1 MKWVNHVVIGGAT
14 AAVINPILVPV
25 AVLGATA
32 PDWLELVSKL
42 LGRPVR
48 HRTVTH
54 ILMIWALAFAA
65 AFFFDPIGIFTAF
78 AWGGLTH
85 IICDSLTISGVPFSP
100 YSDRRFHLFGGRL
113 RTGDPGEYV
122 VSFFVVVV
130 CAGLIWIFNNSG
142 SNSSGFIPFFYNWF
156 GMYNDGVI
164 SGAEWRTN
172 RFRFF

>member
-1 MKWVNHVVIGGAT
+1 MKWVNHILIGGAT
-14 AAVINPILVPV
+14 AAVINPLFVPV

-32 PDWLELVSKL
+32 PDWLEFVSKL

-54 ILMIWALAFAA
+54 ILIIWFFAFVAA
-65 AFFFDPIGIFTAF
+65 IFFDPIGIFSAF

-85 IICDSLTISGVPFSP
+85 IICDSLTVSGVPFSP

-113 RTGDPGEYV
+113 RTGDPSEYI
-122 VSFFVVVV
+122 VSFIVIII
-130 CAGLIWIFNNSG
+130 CAALITLMSS
-142 SNSSGFIPFFYNWF
+142 SNSDSGFMPFFYNW
-156 GMYNDGVI
+156 MNLYNNGVV
-164 SGAEWRTN
+164 SGLEWKIN